1 MTPIIK
7 KKGLDTEELAHFRPL
22 CQGAV
27 MNKIIDK
34 QIHNQMSEYLQENEM
49 ESPNQAGYREHNS
62 TETLL
67 IAMHSKLLNDYA
79 NNKIQILITLD
90 FSAAF
95 DCLRINQIKEK
106 LKEEFG
112 FEDKAHELLCDYF
125 TDRFYTIEIGGH
137 KSKKTVP

>member
-1 MTPIIK
+1 
-7 KKGLDTEELAHFRPL
+7 
-22 CQGAV
+22 
-27 MNKIIDK
+27 
-34 QIHNQMSEYLQENEM
+34 MSEYLQENEM
-49 ESPNQAGYREHNS
+49 ESPNQAGYKEHNS

-106 LKEEFG
+106 LKE
-112 FEDKAHELLCDYF
+112 
-125 TDRFYTIEIGGH
+125 
-137 KSKKTVP
+137 